1 MSIRKDLLFQVTCAA
16 IYLAFAVMC
25 IYPFYYLILV
35 SISSADAVSRGEVL
49 LYPIGLHW
57 NNFAQVLQIKGIL
70 TAFGISVARTVIGTV
85 IMLFFSTML
94 AYLCTKKELPGRKWL
109 YRATVFTMFFQAGL
123 IPWFISMKM
132 LGLQNNFLLYVLP
145 GMISPFAVI
154 LIKTYIESIPPSL
167 EESAVVDG
175 AGHFKILTRIIA
187 PVSVPII
194 AAVAV
199 FNAVGQWN
207 SWQDNFFLVSNP
219 HLQTLQLIL
228 KNFLSQ
234 AEMLANML
242 RDGNKDLS
250 SISRNQQLDPFAVK
264 TTITVVTVLPIL
276 LVYPFLQRYFVKGIM
291 LGAVKG

>member
-1 MSIRKDLLFQVTCAA
+1 MSIRKDLLFQMTCGA

-49 LYPIGLHW
+49 LYPIDLHW
-57 NNFAQVLQIKGIL
+57 NNFIQVFQLKGIV

-145 GMISPFAVI
+145 GIISPFAVI

-175 AGHFKILTRIIA
+175 AGPFTILTRIIA
-187 PVSVPII
+187 PVAVPII

-242 RDGNKDLS
+242 RDGSKDLS
-250 SISRNQQLDPFAVK
+250 SVSRNQQLDPFAVK

-276 LVYPFLQRYFVKGIM
+276 LVYPFLQKYFVKGIM